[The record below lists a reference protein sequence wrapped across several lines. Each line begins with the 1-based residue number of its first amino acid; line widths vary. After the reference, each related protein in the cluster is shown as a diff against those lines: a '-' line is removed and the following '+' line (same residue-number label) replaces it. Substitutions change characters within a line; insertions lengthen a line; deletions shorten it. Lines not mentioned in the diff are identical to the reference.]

1 MNQLNHFL
9 TTYLLATFKS
19 GDVRTKNSTREPTP
33 GPSTEAMQPPIRRTT
48 AGMLAKKRA
57 QVDSDRAKAR
67 SFRDERVPLLARLGE
82 VDNLVR
88 KYDWSVESG
97 AVEVV
102 EMLEQMAK
110 EKAEDRRRQI
120 AVEARGK
127 QPYRA
132 IASPDVAGPSR
143 ARPASPRG
151 NAPRATSNH
160 TGKYVG
166 TIPKYRDK
174 ATVAQE
180 ERERHRAA
188 CGYRGG
194 SMARSRSQSRRGG
207 QRARGGPHQHH
218 NSAGQRDANGDR
230 VVSHPPQDRGNRAGA
245 GQSARHSGHR
255 STVDSHGRSF
265 GADSTDWSEDQW
277 DEEEGGEAE

>member
-1 MNQLNHFL
+1 
-9 TTYLLATFKS
+9 
-19 GDVRTKNSTREPTP
+19 
-33 GPSTEAMQPPIRRTT
+33 MQPPIRRTT
-48 AGMLAKKRA
+48 PGMLAKKRA
-57 QVDSDRAKAR
+57 QVASDRAKAR

-82 VDNLVR
+82 VDALVR
-88 KYDWSVESG
+88 KYDWSVETG

-132 IASPDVAGPSR
+132 IASPDTAGPSR

-151 NAPRATSNH
+151 NAPRATSTP

-166 TIPKYRDK
+166 TIPKYRDRVW
-174 ATVAQE
+174 VAQE
-180 ERERHRAA
+180 ERERHRSA

-194 SMARSRSQSRRGG
+194 ERDKG
-207 QRARGGPHQHH
+207 QEP
-218 NSAGQRDANGDR
+218 
-230 VVSHPPQDRGNRAGA
+230 
-245 GQSARHSGHR
+245 
-255 STVDSHGRSF
+255 
-265 GADSTDWSEDQW
+265 E
-277 DEEEGGEAE
+277 

>member
-1 MNQLNHFL
+1 
-9 TTYLLATFKS
+9 
-19 GDVRTKNSTREPTP
+19 
-33 GPSTEAMQPPIRRTT
+33 
-48 AGMLAKKRA
+48 MLAKKRA

-82 VDNLVR
+82 VDALVR
-88 KYDWSVESG
+88 KYDWSVETG

-110 EKAEDRRRQI
+110 EKAEDRRLQI

-132 IASPDVAGPSR
+132 IASPDTAGPSR

-151 NAPRATSNH
+151 NAPRATSTP

-166 TIPKYRDK
+166 TIPKYRDRVW
-174 ATVAQE
+174 VAQE
-180 ERERHRAA
+180 ERERHRSA

-194 SMARSRSQSRRGG
+194 SGTRSRSQSRRGG
-207 QRARGGPHQHH
+207 QRARGGPHHHH

-230 VVSHPPQDRGNRAGA
+230 VSHPPQDRGNRAGA
-245 GQSARHSGHR
+245 GQSARHMGHR

-265 GADSTDWSEDQW
+265 GADSTDWSEDGQW
-277 DEEEGGEAE
+277 EEDEGGEAE

>member
-1 MNQLNHFL
+1 
-9 TTYLLATFKS
+9 
-19 GDVRTKNSTREPTP
+19 
-33 GPSTEAMQPPIRRTT
+33 
-48 AGMLAKKRA
+48 MLAKKRA

-88 KYDWSVESG
+88 KYDWSVETG

-102 EMLEQMAK
+102 EMMEKMAR

-151 NAPRATSNH
+151 NAPRAISSPS
-160 TGKYVG
+160 GKYVG
-166 TIPKYRDK
+166 TIPKFRERG
-174 ATVAQE
+174 TVAQE
-180 ERERHRAA
+180 ERARHRQA

-194 SMARSRSQSRRGG
+194 NGSRNRSQSRRGG
-207 QRARGGPHQHH
+207 QRARGGPHQHQH
-218 NSAGQRDANGDR
+218 HSSAGQRDANGDR

-245 GQSARHSGHR
+245 GQSARHMGHR
-255 STVDSHGRSF
+255 SNVDSHGRSF
-265 GADSTDWSEDQW
+265 GADSTFDWSEDGQW
-277 DEEEGGEAE
+277 DEEEGGDAE